1 MFLKYS
7 IFFSLAFFSLRP
19 INTPNTPLAI
29 KNSAIHI
36 SSGIF
41 MLYSIME
48 WCGNQPRKFLFGRE
62 TEYIQSRFQGIR
74 GDSGGIQ
81 EGKRR
86 PCSNPTN
93 IRSGILPEDHGVR
106 VRGAFSPP
114 SHKSASRAV
123 FMKKG
128 TPAQSR
134 NPFENC
140 HGAEGGTRTPTG
152 FPTTPSSRSGS
163 YNSHKSFVLSNSC
176 GRAKNTLSVD
186 LGSFPY

>member
-74 GDSGGIQ
+74 GDSGGI
-81 EGKRR
+81 GVILSGSVR
-86 PCSNPTN
+86 PM
-93 IRSGILPEDHGVR
+93 SGRARPDLQPLS
-106 VRGAFSPP
+106 SPADRFCLANATTSQKP
-114 SHKSASRAV
+114 RADEMLNAGFYSSSWASR
-123 FMKKG
+123 
-128 TPAQSR
+128 PSIHSQAQ
-134 NPFENC
+134 
-140 HGAEGGTRTPTG
+140 
-152 FPTTPSSRSGS
+152 PS
-163 YNSHKSFVLSNSC
+163 L
-176 GRAKNTLSVD
+176 
-186 LGSFPY
+186 PI